1 MQISLERLSPYEN
14 PTYLIR
20 EYIQPGYTSPRHYH
34 QEFELAYIEES
45 YGKLYVGNSIVDF
58 TEGDLFLFAPRLIH
72 CFKNPKGY
80 EQSDKH
86 AKATCLW
93 FAPDFLGG
101 EFLRRS
107 QAQKLIAMY
116 QKAEFGVQFSN
127 PSKEIFELLKTINSA
142 KNLDGIIKI
151 LIILNKLS
159 LHKNVKILS
168 ETMLNKYYY
177 KHSNDDRI
185 DKVMNHAIMNA
196 HKKITLKEIA
206 NLVNMSEAGFS
217 RFFKSRTEK
226 NFTGFIN
233 EIRLSRAQKLLVE
246 TNKSIHEISLECG
259 YENLSYFNR
268 QFKSYNNLSPKVF
281 REYFINTNSMVE

>member
-14 PTYLIR
+14 STYLIR
-20 EYIQPGYTSPRHYH
+20 EYIQPSYTSPRHYH

-58 TEGDLFLFAPRLIH
+58 IEGDLFLFAPRLIH

-80 EQSDKH
+80 EQSEKL

-107 QAQKLIAMY
+107 QTKKLVALY
-116 QKAEFGVQFSN
+116 QKAEFGVQFPKPSN
-127 PSKEIFELLKTINSA
+127 EVFEMLKTISSA

-159 LHKNVKILS
+159 LQKNVKILS

-185 DKVMNHAIMNA
+185 DKVMDHAIRNS

-233 EIRLSRAQKLLVE
+233 EIRLSRAQKLLIE

-259 YENLSYFNR
+259 YDNLSYFNR
-268 QFKSYNNLSPKVF
+268 QFKAYNNLSPRVF
-281 REYFINTNSMVE
+281 REYFINTNSTVE

>member
-14 PTYLIR
+14 STYLIR
-20 EYIQPGYTSPRHYH
+20 EYIQTGFTSPRHYH

-58 TEGDLFLFAPRLIH
+58 MERDLFLFAPRLIH

-80 EQSDKH
+80 EKSEKQ

-107 QAQKLIAMY
+107 QTKKLIALY
-116 QKAEFGVQFSN
+116 QKAEYGVQFPKPSN
-127 PSKEIFELLKTINSA
+127 EVLEMLKSISSA

-159 LHKNVKILS
+159 LQKNVKILS

-185 DKVMNHAIMNA
+185 DKVMDHAIRNS

-206 NLVNMSEAGFS
+206 DLVNMSEAGFS

-233 EIRLSRAQKLLVE
+233 EIRLSRAQKLLIE
-246 TNKSIHEISLECG
+246 TNKSIHEISFECG
-259 YENLSYFNR
+259 YDNLSYFNR
-268 QFKSYNNLSPKVF
+268 QFKAYNNLSPRVF
-281 REYFINTNSMVE
+281 REYFINTNSIVE